1 LNATYFRFEQPWF
14 LLLAVLPPLFWLC
27 ARRFHN
33 PPAIRFAAARIF
45 EKSAMI
51 RRSWR
56 KVVENSFYYLG
67 CTALIVALAR
77 PQLGTATNQMRTE
90 GIDIMILL
98 DVSLSMLSEDY
109 EIGSQR
115 ASRLEVVKEVTGKF
129 ISGRTNDR
137 IGLIIFSG
145 RAYVVSPLTLDHSWL
160 VENLARLSI
169 RRSGDQTAIGSS
181 FVEDGTAIGS
191 ALVTAASRLQD
202 KHAKTRVI
210 VLLTDGDNNAGKIP
224 PLTAAEAAAALGIK
238 IYTIGAGTNGL
249 VPFPHTDGFGNSYYS
264 QEYMP
269 FKEDTCREIARI
281 GGGVFFRAADTKT
294 MTEIF
299 QKIDQYEKTGGQIEK
314 YQTYEDFFPWLLG
327 AGICLLCGTFILT
340 ESLWSKV
347 P

>member
-1 LNATYFRFEQPWF
+1 VNTYFRFEQPWF
-14 LLLAVLPPLFWLC
+14 LLLALLLPLFWLIGS
-27 ARRFHN
+27 RFQR

-45 EKSAMI
+45 ERATTF

-56 KVVENSFYYLG
+56 KSVQNALYYLG
-67 CTALIVALAR
+67 CACLIVALAR
-77 PQLGTATNQMRTE
+77 PQFGTATNRIHAN

-109 EIGSQR
+109 SIGTKR
-115 ASRLEVVKEVTGKF
+115 ASRLEVVKQVTEKF
-129 ISGRTNDR
+129 INGRPDDR
-137 IGLIIFSG
+137 IGVIAFSG
-145 RAYVVSPLTLDHSWL
+145 RAYLVSPLTLDHSWL

-169 RRSGDQTAIGSS
+169 RRIGDQTAIGSS
-181 FVEDGTAIGS
+181 LVEDGTAIGS
-191 ALVTAASRLQD
+191 ALATAANRLRD
-202 KHAKTRVI
+202 KHAKSRVI

-224 PLTAAEAAAALGIK
+224 PLTAAEAAAAIGIK

-249 VPFPHTDGFGNSYYS
+249 VPFPHSDGFGNTYYS

-281 GGGVFFRAADTKT
+281 GNGIFFRAADTKT

-299 QKIDQYEKTGGQIEK
+299 EQIDQFEKTEIELQK
-314 YQTYEDFFPWLLG
+314 YESYQDIFIWLLG
-327 AGICLLCGTFILT
+327 AGVCLLGATFALSQT
-340 ESLWSKV
+340 VWSKV

>member
-1 LNATYFRFEQPWF
+1 VNTYFRLEQPWF
-14 LLLAVLPPLFWLC
+14 LLLALLLPVFWLIGS
-27 ARRFHN
+27 RFQR

-45 EKSAMI
+45 ERAATF

-56 KVVENSFYYLG
+56 KSVQNALYYLG
-67 CTALIVALAR
+67 CACLIVALAR
-77 PQLGTATNQMRTE
+77 PQFGTATNRIHAN

-109 EIGSQR
+109 SIGTKR
-115 ASRLEVVKEVTGKF
+115 ASRLEVVKQVTEKF
-129 ISGRTNDR
+129 INGRPDDR
-137 IGLIIFSG
+137 IGVIAFSG
-145 RAYVVSPLTLDHSWL
+145 RAYLVSPLTLDHSWL

-169 RRSGDQTAIGSS
+169 RRIGDQTAIGSS
-181 FVEDGTAIGS
+181 LVEDGTAIGS
-191 ALVTAASRLQD
+191 ALATAANRLRD
-202 KHAKTRVI
+202 KHAKSRVI

-224 PLTAAEAAAALGIK
+224 PLTAAEAAAAIGIK

-249 VPFPHTDGFGNSYYS
+249 VPFPHSDGFGNTYYS

-281 GGGVFFRAADTKT
+281 GNGVFFRAADTKT

-299 QKIDQYEKTGGQIEK
+299 EQIDQFEKTEIQLQK
-314 YQTYEDFFPWLLG
+314 YESYQDIFVWLLG
-327 AGICLLCGTFILT
+327 AGICLLGATFALSQTVCI
-340 ESLWSKV
+340 KV

>member
-1 LNATYFRFEQPWF
+1 MNNYFRLEQPWF
-14 LLLAVLPPLFWLC
+14 LLLALFLPLFWLIGS
-27 ARRFHN
+27 RFQR

-45 EKSAMI
+45 EQATTF

-56 KVVENSFYYLG
+56 KSVQNALYYLG
-67 CTALIVALAR
+67 CVCLIVALAR
-77 PQLGTATNQMRTE
+77 PQFGTATNRIHAN

-109 EIGSQR
+109 SIGTKR
-115 ASRLEVVKEVTGKF
+115 ASRLEVVKQVTEKF
-129 ISGRTNDR
+129 INGRPDDR
-137 IGLIIFSG
+137 IGVIAFSG
-145 RAYVVSPLTLDHSWL
+145 RAYLVSPLTLDHSWL

-169 RRSGDQTAIGSS
+169 RRIGDQTAIGSS
-181 FVEDGTAIGS
+181 LVEDGTAIGS
-191 ALVTAASRLQD
+191 ALATAANRLRD
-202 KHAKTRVI
+202 KHAKSRVI

-224 PLTAAEAAAALGIK
+224 PLTAAEAAAAIGIK

-249 VPFPHTDGFGNSYYS
+249 VPFPHSDGFGNTYYS

-281 GGGVFFRAADTKT
+281 GNGVFFRAADTKT

-299 QKIDQYEKTGGQIEK
+299 EQIDQFEKTEIQLQK
-314 YQTYEDFFPWLLG
+314 YESYQDIFVWLLG
-327 AGICLLCGTFILT
+327 AGVCLLGATFALSQT
-340 ESLWSKV
+340 VWSKV